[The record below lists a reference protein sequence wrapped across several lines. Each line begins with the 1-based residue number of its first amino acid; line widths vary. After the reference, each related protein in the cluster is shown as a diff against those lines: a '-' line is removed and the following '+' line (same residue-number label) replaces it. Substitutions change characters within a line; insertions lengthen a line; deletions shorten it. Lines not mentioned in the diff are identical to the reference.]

1 MNTMN
6 TGALY
11 LGGRSLSIGGPTNL
25 LPDTPQNIIDSGQYN
40 KSIAIMTG
48 VNKHDGSWVATGKV
62 PALLS
67 AHTKNIFQ
75 FQCRTNFS
83 IA

>member
-6 TGALY
+6 TGILY

-25 LPDTPQNIIDSGQYN
+25 LPDTPQNIVDSGQYN

-62 PALLS
+62 PALFS
-67 AHTKNIFQ
+67 AHKKNASQ
-75 FQCRTNFS
+75 F
-83 IA
+83 